1 MAEKRY
7 FWIKLRD
14 NFFSRREIKKLRKI
28 AGGDTYTIIY
38 LKLQLLSLRNGGKL
52 YYEGVEDTF
61 YEEMALELD
70 EDPENVKFTII
81 FLQQYGLIEE
91 VKESE
96 YLFPTV
102 KENTGS
108 ETAGAERT
116 RRHREKKKMLQSNGN
131 VTECNEVKQLGDVE
145 KTRDKQDIEQ
155 ELEQELEQDIRQ
167 EIQQQI
173 INIVKCEAK
182 EAKTIINT
190 VIKYHKNKDVVA
202 VVLDKLNIISKGNF
216 NNRIGALVSAIKEDW
231 TRSSSNNTKT
241 SGFCNFEGRDY
252 QNGYGGLTYEDLE
265 EQLVYG
271 VNEEE

>member
-96 YLFPTV
+96 YLLPTV

-145 KTRDKQDIEQ
+145 KTRDKQDI
-155 ELEQELEQDIRQ
+155 EQELEQDIRQ

-271 VNEEE
+271 INEEE

>member
-38 LKLQLLSLRNGGKL
+38 LKLQLLSLRSGGKL

-81 FLQQYGLIEE
+81 FLQKYGLIEE
-91 VKESE
+91 AKESE
-96 YLFPTV
+96 YFLPTV

-145 KTRDKQDIEQ
+145 KTRDKQNI
-155 ELEQELEQDIRQ
+155 EQELEQDIRQ

-202 VVLDKLNIISKGNF
+202 VVLDKLNIISNGNF
-216 NNRIGALVSAIKEDW
+216 NNRIGALIAAIKEDW

-252 QNGYGGLTYEDLE
+252 ESGYGGLTYEDLE

-271 VNEEE
+271 MDEEE